1 MLLSCAP
8 VHNVHRV
15 VVRLDMFVSLVLLVR
30 VIVQRV
36 DGVKFTGC
44 RLLFFVAAAKYE
56 PFSFDGCFAL
66 REPDMVEL
74 CRMA

>member
-36 DGVKFTGC
+36 DGVLVDF
-44 RLLFFVAAAKYE
+44 
-56 PFSFDGCFAL
+56 CF
-66 REPDMVEL
+66 
-74 CRMA
+74 